1 MSDFGGTVTDVL
13 GNPINVGDEIAGAFR
28 IGNTAVM
35 RVGTVQGFGERG
47 NKLTVKVKWT
57 TSSREYD
64 HEVTGAIEADLQ
76 RFVRLGTQA
85 PSAFDPTPAA
95 TPVSEIPATNP

>member
-1 MSDFGGTVTDVL
+1 MTDFEGTVTDVL

-35 RVGTVQGFGERG
+35 RVGTVLGFGERA
-47 NKLTVKVKWT
+47 NKLTIKVKWAY
-57 TSSREYD
+57 SSREYD

-76 RFVRLGTQA
+76 RFVRLSAQA
-85 PSAFDPTPAA
+85 ASAFDPTPAA
-95 TPVSEIPATNP
+95 TPVSEIPASNP